1 MPTNIIKDQNIVA
14 NDWQL
19 VDKDATAIPTGKALL
34 PLSLWQANSDNLKD
48 GQELGIWLD
57 SDESPQMITEDV
69 NQFAVIA
76 INFPAFADGR
86 GFSYGRELREQH
98 GFTGELRAIGGFI
111 PDQLYYL
118 SRCGFNAFAL
128 DGFDLESALT
138 ILSPF
143 TDSYQ
148 AAVDQPIPLFN
159 RR

>member
-1 MPTNIIKDQNIVA
+1 MPHNIIKDQTIVSD
-14 NDWQL
+14 DWQL
-19 VDKDATAIPTGKALL
+19 VDKEATTIPAGKALL
-34 PLSLWQANSDNLKD
+34 PLSLWQANKDNLNPAT
-48 GQELGIWLD
+48 ELGLWLD
-57 SDESPQMITEDV
+57 SDESPQLITEDV

-98 GFTGELRAIGGFI
+98 NFTGELRAVGDII
-111 PDQLYYL
+111 PDQLYFL

-128 DGFDLESALT
+128 KDFNLEAALT
-138 ILSPF
+138 VLSPF